1 MKATEIIYERTVSKN
16 FNNEKIGIVLQVED
30 GEKAEDVLRKAK
42 LFVSE
47 KLGENLGVFL
57 EDIPF

>member
-1 MKATEIIYERTVSKN
+1 MKATEIIYERTVSRN

-30 GEKAEDVLRKAK
+30 GEKAGDVLRKAK

-47 KLGENLGVFL
+47 QFGEHLGVFL
-57 EDIPF
+57 EEIPF